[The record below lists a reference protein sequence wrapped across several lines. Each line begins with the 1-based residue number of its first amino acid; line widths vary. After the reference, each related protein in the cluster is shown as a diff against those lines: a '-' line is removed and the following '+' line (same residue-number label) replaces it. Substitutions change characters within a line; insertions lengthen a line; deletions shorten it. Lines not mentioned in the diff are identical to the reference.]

1 MCKAFEEVR
10 DKAREEKE
18 FSNIKTLMET
28 MSLTAQQAMDAL
40 RVPAEEQAKYA
51 KML

>member
-1 MCKAFEEVR
+1 MVFNRGFEFLLLNSDMR
-10 DKAREEKE
+10 
-18 FSNIKTLMET
+18 T